1 MNGLRTLV
9 RLHDRQLDE
18 RSRSLAGLHEQR
30 QQLRD
35 GIAKL
40 EDEMSAERIK
50 ASNSPDFLF
59 AYPAYSKFASA
70 RRDNLRGSMAD
81 LQGEID
87 VLQEEV
93 SEAYGELKR
102 FEIVQEAHEVRARSE
117 ENRKEQAELD
127 EVGANMHRRRAK
139 TVNP

>member
-9 RLHDRQLDE
+9 RLHDRRLEE
-18 RSRSLAGLHEQR
+18 RSRSLAGLHDQR
-30 QQLRD
+30 RQLRN
-35 GIAKL
+35 GVRRL
-40 EDEMSAERIK
+40 EEEMSAERIK
-50 ASNSPDFLF
+50 ASNSLDLLF

-70 RRDNLRGSMAD
+70 RRDNLLGSMDD

-87 VLQEEV
+87 KLEEEV

-117 ENRKEQAELD
+117 RDRKEQAELD
-127 EVGANMHRRRAK
+127 EVGANMHRRRTKAG
-139 TVNP
+139 NP